1 MSLEKNDEL
10 NNTKSVESSHTFE
23 NYMEPMEGKMRE
35 SLIYEASRMPDG
47 SVNMGG
53 VALRI
58 QWENRMRNERNMNVT
73 MFGIGKDDFDIY
85 VPEEN
90 IDKYVRDNGAGNIRP
105 DGKREWVLNKEKNA
119 DGSYKWI
126 KKNYVVL
133 SHKDRDDGH
142 IDVFGK
148 KKEDLTSEVVNVDGK
163 EVCVDTMDSQI
174 IDKITVF
181 EDLITQENPDEAS
194 VNKYGK
200 YAQYLLMIPI
210 HEDEQKRLE
219 EKGYGDWQQKLL
231 MLATYGKYGIKRE
244 TLPEQFIAQIDSYVA
259 EKRAENKAMEN
270 VISSVREYFNN
281 SEYALPEEIKRF
293 FFNYESFLNRDAVG
307 SFDNLQKILSNKKNK
322 EAYDIIIGRI
332 KQSGKKNG
340 VN

>member
-1 MSLEKNDEL
+1 MSLEEINDI
-10 NNTKSVESSHTFE
+10 NNTISVGASHTCD

-35 SLIYEASRMPDG
+35 SLIYEASRMPEG

-58 QWENRMRNERNMNVT
+58 LWEYRLKNELNMNVT
-73 MFGIGKDDFDIY
+73 MFGAGKNDFDIY
-85 VPEEN
+85 VPTEN
-90 IDKYVRDNGAGNIRP
+90 IDKYIRDNGAGNIRP

-119 DGSYKWI
+119 DGTYRWI
-126 KKNYVVL
+126 RKNYVVL

-148 KKEDLTSEVVNVDGK
+148 KKEEITSEIVNIDGR
-163 EVCVDTMDSQI
+163 EVCVETLDSQI
-174 IDKITVF
+174 IDKIAILDYF
-181 EDLITQENPDEAS
+181 AKSENYDEDAM
-194 VNKYGK
+194 NKYGK

-244 TLPEQFIAQIDSYVA
+244 TLPEQFLAQMDSYVA
-259 EKRAENKAMEN
+259 EKRSENKAMEN

-281 SEYALPEEIKRF
+281 PEYELPDEIARF
-293 FFNYESFLNRDAVG
+293 FFNYESLLNRDAVG

-322 EAYDIIIGRI
+322 EAYDIIMGRI
-332 KQSGKKNG
+332 KKSAKN
-340 VN
+340 NNTS